1 MSASDDN
8 SGDADTDDGGP
19 GRREVAHRLFAAEF
33 DDASLSYSES
43 DEERAP
49 NYVVTPTGARVNR
62 LFAVGVLTAVEA
74 VNEETLRARIADP
87 TGAFV
92 SYAGQYQPDE
102 MAFLDR
108 TTPPAFLALTG
119 KARTFEPEDSDR
131 VFTSVRPES
140 INEVD
145 ADTRDRW
152 VVETARATLDRVRV
166 FRDAL
171 DTGLTGEDLRR
182 HLESQG
188 VPAALAE
195 GIPLAMDH
203 YGTTTA
209 YLDAVRTLAVETL
222 EVVADERDEASSLD
236 LAPDEGG
243 EADVGPL
250 PAGDTDLS
258 VDVEVSAETTDSGES
273 LAETAATSP
282 AESDEA
288 TTTDTDTE
296 TATEADDIVSGSD
309 TGSASP
315 SADSTGGASTGPAA
329 TTESDDSA
337 ETAATTANSTES
349 TTTDAEASTTTGTG
363 ASDGPGDF
371 DAEEETPAETGADD
385 LGDFDTSGTSSD
397 EASGSVDDSDVDSP
411 EDLDDVLDDET
422 REAVKSEHDVGFST
436 GNEVDDPGEAG
447 IDVPDADELEEMAAE
462 AEAESAGS
470 ADTTDAGASAETE
483 TAAGAA
489 ASERPSEDEAGAGGD
504 TAAVEDETTDDAPT
518 GVDTAADATAA
529 DATADADDVDLE
541 SAVLDAMEAEDDGDG
556 APQEDVVSAVV
567 AEYGVSET
575 AVEEA
580 IQDAL
585 MSGLCYESS
594 GGLKPI

>member
-1 MSASDDN
+1 MSTSGNGGTDSD
-8 SGDADTDDGGP
+8 GDDGGP

-152 VVETARATLDRVRV
+152 VVETARATLQRVRV

-171 DTGLTGEDLRR
+171 DTGLTGEDLRT

-188 VPAALAE
+188 VPSALAA

-209 YLDAVRTLAVETL
+209 YLEAVRTLAVETL
-222 EVVADERDEASSLD
+222 EVVADERDEATALD

-243 EADVGPL
+243 EAEIGPL

-258 VDVEVSAETTDSGES
+258 VD
-273 LAETAATSP
+273 AT
-282 AESDEA
+282 
-288 TTTDTDTE
+288 
-296 TATEADDIVSGSD
+296 ADDIVSASD
-309 TGSASP
+309 TGSEAAAAESASTGTAEATDE
-315 SADSTGGASTGPAA
+315 STTAADATATRADDSGETTETDDTAASRASTGTADSTAS
-329 TTESDDSA
+329 S
-337 ETAATTANSTES
+337 
-349 TTTDAEASTTTGTG
+349 TTGTG
-363 ASDGPGDF
+363 ESDELGDF
-371 DAEEETPAETGADD
+371 DAADEAAAETGADD
-385 LGDFDTSGTSSD
+385 LGDFDSGETSSTSSAD
-397 EASGSVDDSDVDSP
+397 GETAGEIDDP
-411 EDLDDVLDDET
+411 EDVDDVLDDET
-422 REAVKSEHDVGFST
+422 REAVKSEHGVGFST
-436 GNEVDDPGEAG
+436 GNEVDDPGEAD
-447 IDVPDADELEEMAAE
+447 IDVPDADELEEMTAE
-462 AEAESAGS
+462 ADAESGGS
-470 ADTTDAGASAETE
+470 SAATDTASTTADESGASDSE
-483 TAAGAA
+483 TAVTSD
-489 ASERPSEDEAGAGGD
+489 SETTTADDEAPATESEDVD
-504 TAAVEDETTDDAPT
+504 VE
-518 GVDTAADATAA
+518 G
-529 DATADADDVDLE
+529 
-541 SAVLDAMEAEDDGDG
+541 AVLDAMKAEDTGNG
-556 APQEDVVSAVV
+556 APREDVIDAVV
-567 AEYGVSET
+567 AAHGVSEE

-585 MSGLCYESS
+585 MSGLCYEA
-594 GGLKPI
+594 GDGLKPI

>member
-1 MSASDDN
+1 MSANDDSTGDSDD
-8 SGDADTDDGGP
+8 GTDGGP
-19 GRREVAHRLFAAEF
+19 GRREVAHRIFAAEF

-74 VNEETLRARIADP
+74 VNEETLRARLADP

-108 TTPPAFLALTG
+108 TSPPAFLALTG

-171 DTGLTGEDLRR
+171 ETGLTGDDLRG

-195 GIPLAMDH
+195 GIPLAVDH

-209 YLDAVRTLAVETL
+209 YLEAVRRLAVETL
-222 EVVADERDEASSLD
+222 EVVADERDEATALA
-236 LAPDEGG
+236 LAPGEGG
-243 EADVGPL
+243 DAEVGPL
-250 PAGDTDLS
+250 PAGDVDLS
-258 VDVEVSAETTDSGES
+258 AAVDVPTESVTDASDSATTAAESTSAETADVTATDADDS
-273 LAETAATSP
+273 AA
-282 AESDEA
+282 AESEA
-288 TTTDTDTE
+288 RG
-296 TATEADDIVSGSD
+296 TEADDIVSASD
-309 TGSASP
+309 TGSASSTVSP
-315 SADSTGGASTGPAA
+315 EETTTDSTGDATSTA
-329 TTESDDSA
+329 T
-337 ETAATTANSTES
+337 ETARSADDATSES
-349 TTTDAEASTTTGTG
+349 SVADTTDTAGT
-363 ASDGPGDF
+363 DDVGDF
-371 DAEEETPAETGADD
+371 DAGGETTAETGGDD
-385 LGDFDTSGTSSD
+385 LGDFGTAETSGS
-397 EASGSVDDSDVDSP
+397 EASATGAESDP
-411 EDLDDVLDDET
+411 EAAEDLDDVLDDET

-436 GNEVDDPGEAG
+436 GNEVEDPGEAD

-462 AEAESAGS
+462 AEAE
-470 ADTTDAGASAETE
+470 ADGTSDAATESTEPAATTEAATDDGETTTTDA
-483 TAAGAA
+483 
-489 ASERPSEDEAGAGGD
+489 
-504 TAAVEDETTDDAPT
+504 DETSADDRSSTDEN
-518 GVDTAADATAA
+518 AT
-529 DATADADDVDLE
+529 DESATADSDPDDVDLE
-541 SAVLDAMEAEDDGDG
+541 SAVLDAMKAEDDGDG
-556 APQEDVVSAVV
+556 APEEDVVSAVV

>member
-1 MSASDDN
+1 MSTNDD
-8 SGDADTDDGGP
+8 GADGDDGGP
-19 GRREVAHRLFAAEF
+19 GRREVAHRIFAAEF

-74 VNEETLRARIADP
+74 VNEETLRARLADP

-145 ADTRDRW
+145 AETRDRW

-171 DTGLTGEDLRR
+171 DTGLSGEDLRT

-188 VPAALAE
+188 IPVALAD
-195 GIPLAMDH
+195 GIPLAIDH

-209 YLDAVRTLAVETL
+209 YLEAVRTLAVETL
-222 EVVADERDEASSLD
+222 EVVADERDEATPLE
-236 LAPDEGG
+236 LAPNEGG
-243 EADVGPL
+243 DAAVGPL

-258 VDVEVSAETTDSGES
+258 VDVE
-273 LAETAATSP
+273 AAG
-282 AESDEA
+282 
-288 TTTDTDTE
+288 
-296 TATEADDIVSGSD
+296 TEADDIVSASD
-309 TGSASP
+309 TASAEATDVSDTASADATTTADSADDTPSVGSNGDPDGADTAASSAS
-315 SADSTGGASTGPAA
+315 ADTAAQTQTADTAAST
-329 TTESDDSA
+329 DS
-337 ETAATTANSTES
+337 
-349 TTTDAEASTTTGTG
+349 GG
-363 ASDGPGDF
+363 LGDF
-371 DAEEETPAETGADD
+371 DAGGEADADD
-385 LGDFDTSGTSSD
+385 LGDFGTGETSDAAGETEITD
-397 EASGSVDDSDVDSP
+397 EDV
-411 EDLDDVLDDET
+411 DDVLDDET
-422 REAVKSEHDVGFST
+422 REAVKSEHSVGFST
-436 GNEVDDPGEAG
+436 GNEVDDPGEAD

-462 AEAESAGS
+462 GE
-470 ADTTDAGASAETE
+470 
-483 TAAGAA
+483 AA
-489 ASERPSEDEAGAGGD
+489 A
-504 TAAVEDETTDDAPT
+504 DDADEP
-518 GVDTAADATAA
+518 
-529 DATADADDVDLE
+529 ATADEATGAEDTESPTADPEDVDLE
-541 SAVLDAMEAEDDGDG
+541 SAVLDAMKAEDGGDG
-556 APQEDVVSAVV
+556 APKADVIAAVV
-567 AEYGVSET
+567 AEYGVPED

-585 MSGLCYESS
+585 MSGLCYEA
-594 GGLKPI
+594 GDGLKPI

>member
-1 MSASDDN
+1 MSTSGNGGTDSD
-8 SGDADTDDGGP
+8 GDDGGP

-152 VVETARATLDRVRV
+152 VVETARATLQRVRV

-171 DTGLTGEDLRR
+171 DTGLTGEDLRT
-182 HLESQG
+182 HLDSRG
-188 VPAALAE
+188 VPPALAA
-195 GIPLAMDH
+195 GIPLAMAH
-203 YGTTTA
+203 YGTTPA
-209 YLDAVRTLAVETL
+209 YLEAVRTLAVETL
-222 EVVADERDEASSLD
+222 EVVADERDEATALD
-236 LAPDEGG
+236 IAPDEGG
-243 EADVGPL
+243 EAELGPL

-258 VDVEVSAETTDSGES
+258 VDVTADDGGSAADT
-273 LAETAATSP
+273 ATAATD
-282 AESDEA
+282 ESA
-288 TTTDTDTE
+288 TAGAAAGTG
-296 TATEADDIVSGSD
+296 TEADDIVSASD
-309 TGSASP
+309 TGSEAAAAESASTGTAEATDE
-315 SADSTGGASTGPAA
+315 STTAADATATRADDSGETTETDDTAASRASTGTADSTGS
-329 TTESDDSA
+329 S
-337 ETAATTANSTES
+337 
-349 TTTDAEASTTTGTG
+349 TTGTG
-363 ASDGPGDF
+363 ESDELGDF
-371 DAEEETPAETGADD
+371 DAADEAAAETGADD
-385 LGDFDTSGTSSD
+385 LGDFDSGETSSTSSAD
-397 EASGSVDDSDVDSP
+397 GETAGEIDDP
-411 EDLDDVLDDET
+411 EDVDDVLDDET
-422 REAVKSEHDVGFST
+422 REAVKSEHGVGFST

-447 IDVPDADELEEMAAE
+447 IDVPDADELEEMTAE
-462 AEAESAGS
+462 ADADADSGGSSAATDTASTTADES
-470 ADTTDAGASAETE
+470 GASDLE
-483 TAAGAA
+483 TAVTSD
-489 ASERPSEDEAGAGGD
+489 SE
-504 TAAVEDETTDDAPT
+504 T
-518 GVDTAADATAA
+518 
-529 DATADADDVDLE
+529 ATADDGTPATDPEDVDVE
-541 SAVLDAMEAEDDGDG
+541 GAVLDAMKAEDTGNG
-556 APQEDVVSAVV
+556 APREDVIDAVV
-567 AEYGVSET
+567 AAHGVSEE

-585 MSGLCYESS
+585 MSGLCYEA
-594 GGLKPI
+594 GDGLKPI

>member
-1 MSASDDN
+1 MSATDDD
-8 SGDADTDDGGP
+8 GDGDGGP
-19 GRREVAHRLFAAEF
+19 GRREVAHRIFAAEF

-171 DTGLTGEDLRR
+171 DTGLTGDDLRT

-195 GIPLAMDH
+195 GIPLAIDH

-209 YLDAVRTLAVETL
+209 YLEAVRTLAVETL
-222 EVVADERDEASSLD
+222 EVVADERDEATALD

-243 EADVGPL
+243 DVDVGPL

-258 VDVEVSAETTDSGES
+258 VDVEVSAETTDSDES
-273 LAETAATSP
+273 LAETDASSP
-282 AESDEA
+282 TESDV
-288 TTTDTDTE
+288 TTTADSGAETE
-296 TATEADDIVSGSD
+296 TAADDVVSASD
-309 TGSASP
+309 TGSTST
-315 SADSTGGASTGPAA
+315 SDESTGGASTEPAD
-329 TTESDDSA
+329 TTEPDDSA
-337 ETAATTANSTES
+337 ETAATTANSAES
-349 TTTDAEASTTTGTG
+349 QTTADAEASTTTETG
-363 ASDGPGDF
+363 ASDDLGDF

-385 LGDFDTSGTSSD
+385 LGDFDTGGTSSD
-397 EASGSVDDSDVDSP
+397 EASESTDDSDVESP

-422 REAVKSEHDVGFST
+422 REAVKSEHGVGFST

-462 AEAESAGS
+462 ADGS
-470 ADTTDAGASAETE
+470 ADPSESESADKTSPAADE
-483 TAAGAA
+483 TAEESATSETASDDEA
-489 ASERPSEDEAGAGGD
+489 ASDEA
-504 TAAVEDETTDDAPT
+504 
-518 GVDTAADATAA
+518 
-529 DATADADDVDLE
+529 ATADPEDVDLE
-541 SAVLDAMEAEDDGDG
+541 SAVLDAMKTEDGGNG
-556 APQEDVVSAVV
+556 APREDVVSAVV
-567 AEYGVSET
+567 AEYGVPED
-575 AVEEA
+575 AVEDA
-580 IQDAL
+580 IQEAL
-585 MSGLCYESS
+585 MSGLCYEA
-594 GGLKPI
+594 GDGLKPI

>member
-1 MSASDDN
+1 MSASGNNSADSDD
-8 SGDADTDDGGP
+8 GDGGP
-19 GRREVAHRLFAAEF
+19 GRREVAHRIFAAEF

-74 VNEETLRARIADP
+74 VNEETLRARLADP

-108 TTPPAFLALTG
+108 TDPPAFLALTG

-152 VVETARATLDRVRV
+152 VVETARATLNRVRV

-171 DTGLTGEDLRR
+171 DTGLTGEDLRT
-182 HLESQG
+182 HLDSQG
-188 VPAALAE
+188 VPPALAA

-209 YLDAVRTLAVETL
+209 YLEAVRTLAVETL

-243 EADVGPL
+243 EVEVGPL

-258 VDVEVSAETTDSGES
+258 VDVDVS
-273 LAETAATSP
+273 
-282 AESDEA
+282 
-288 TTTDTDTE
+288 TE
-296 TATEADDIVSGSD
+296 TADSAESLGETGASSTTGTEADDIVSASD
-309 TGSASP
+309 TGSAST
-315 SADSTGGASTGPAA
+315 SGESSSGASTEPADA
-329 TTESDDSA
+329 AAPEDEVERAAS
-337 ETAATTANSTES
+337 TADAAES
-349 TTTDAEASTTTGTG
+349 TTTAKTESTDTAGNTASTDSDTG
-363 ASDGPGDF
+363 ASDDVGDF
-371 DAEEETPAETGADD
+371 DAEAETAAETGADD
-385 LGDFDTSGTSSD
+385 LGDFDTGGTSGD
-397 EASGSVDDSDVDSP
+397 GASESTDDPDVDSP

-422 REAVKSEHDVGFST
+422 REAVKSEHGVGFST
-436 GNEVDDPGEAG
+436 GNEVDEPGEAD
-447 IDVPDADELEEMAAE
+447 IDVPDADELEEMAADAD
-462 AEAESAGS
+462 AEADTSAAASDSAADSES
-470 ADTTDAGASAETE
+470 TTDADRDEAEPASTTTE
-483 TAAGAA
+483 T
-489 ASERPSEDEAGAGGD
+489 D
-504 TAAVEDETTDDAPT
+504 DETDSTDA
-518 GVDTAADATAA
+518 G
-529 DATADADDVDLE
+529 DVDLE
-541 SAVLDAMEAEDDGDG
+541 AAVLDAMKAEDEGDG
-556 APQEDVVSAVV
+556 APQEDVVSTVV